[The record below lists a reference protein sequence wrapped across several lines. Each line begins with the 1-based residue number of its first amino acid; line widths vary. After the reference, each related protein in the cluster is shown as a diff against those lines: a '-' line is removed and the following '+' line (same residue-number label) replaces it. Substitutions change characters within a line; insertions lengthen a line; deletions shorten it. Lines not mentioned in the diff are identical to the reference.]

1 MFAVCFGMGIRMAR
15 RIIYIIACIAYIL
28 LYGITGAR
36 SLYITNIIL
45 ILLPVLSAIYAYIA
59 KRGITIQFLEKT
71 NTYIRGGVTN
81 LSIVAKNMYVTPVA
95 NLNIVIVYQF
105 NNLRETTSKT
115 QEIDIAGMNQ
125 YSFDIECKLSHSGC
139 LTIDMTNSYMYDPMK
154 LFKFRLSNIKE
165 HVLDIMPIL
174 VNPDYYGMYTSSDSI
189 IDAKEYSK
197 TRKGEDGSEIFDIRG
212 YVHGDSLNRVHWKLS
227 AKEDTLMVKELS
239 QPVNHNHCIVIDVV
253 NANNDIERSYI
264 DGVYELAYALGNIA
278 CLKEKHFQLAFYKMQ
293 QNDLVFLEIFNIDE
307 LSEAMRLLIREKSC
321 ESNITASALLALNSF
336 SFDKLYYVTNVES
349 DMFYD
354 LDNIECETEIYI
366 VGNDKEAGN
375 IYSSNNVTIFYI
387 DCNNISYGLSVTSI

>member
-1 MFAVCFGMGIRMAR
+1 MAR
-15 RIIYIIACIAYIL
+15 RIIYITACIVCIL
-28 LYGITGAR
+28 IYGITGAR
-36 SLYITNIIL
+36 SLYITNIVL
-45 ILLPVLSAIYAYIA
+45 IFLPILSAVYTYIA
-59 KRGITIQFLEKT
+59 KNGIKIQFLEKT

-81 LSIVAKNMYVTPVA
+81 LSVVAENIYVTPVA

-115 QEIDIAGMNQ
+115 QEITVAGMSR
-125 YSFDIECKLSHSGC
+125 YPFDMDCKLSHSGC
-139 LTIDMTNSYMYDPMK
+139 LTIDMTSSYIYDPMK

-165 HVLDIMPIL
+165 HVLHIMPIL
-174 VNPDYYGMYTSSDSI
+174 VNPDYYGMYTSYDRV

-197 TRKGEDGSEIFDIRG
+197 TRKGEDVSEIFDIRG

-239 QPVNHNHCIVIDVV
+239 QPVSHNHCIVIDVV

-293 QNDLVFLEIFNIDE
+293 QNDLIFLEIFNIDE

-321 ESNITASALLALNSF
+321 ESNLTAASLLASRQF
-336 SFDKLYYVTNVES
+336 SFDKIYYVTNVES
-349 DMFYD
+349 DMLYE
-354 LDNIECETEIYI
+354 LDNMGYETEIYI

-375 IYSSNNVTIFYI
+375 VISLNNATLFYI
-387 DCNNISYGLSVTSI
+387 DCNDISYGLSVTSI

>member
-1 MFAVCFGMGIRMAR
+1 MGIRMAR
-15 RIIYIIACIAYIL
+15 RIIYITACIVCIF

-45 ILLPVLSAIYAYIA
+45 ILLPILSAVYAYIA
-59 KRGITIQFLEKT
+59 KNGITIQFLEKT

-81 LSIVAKNMYVTPVA
+81 LSVVAKNVYITPVA

-115 QEIDIAGMNQ
+115 LEIAIAGMNQ
-125 YSFDIECKLSHSGC
+125 YPFDMDCKLSHSGC
-139 LTIDMTNSYMYDPMK
+139 LTVDMTDSYMYDPMK

-165 HVLDIMPIL
+165 HVLYIMPIL
-174 VNPDYYGMYTSSDSI
+174 VNPDYYGMYTSYDTI
-189 IDAKEYSK
+189 INAKEYSK
-197 TRKGEDGSEIFDIRG
+197 TRKGEDVSEIFDIRG

-239 QPVNHNHCIVIDVV
+239 QPVSHNHCIVIDVV
-253 NANNDIERSYI
+253 NVNSDMERSYI

-293 QNDLVFLEIFNIDE
+293 QQDLIFLELFNIDE

-321 ESNITASALLALNSF
+321 ESNVTTAALLSLSPF
-336 SFDKLYYVTNVES
+336 SFDKIYYVTNVES
-349 DMFYD
+349 DMLYD
-354 LDNIECETEIYI
+354 LGNIECETEIYI
-366 VGNDKEAGN
+366 VGDDKEAGN
-375 IYSSNNVTIFYI
+375 ICSVNNATIFYV